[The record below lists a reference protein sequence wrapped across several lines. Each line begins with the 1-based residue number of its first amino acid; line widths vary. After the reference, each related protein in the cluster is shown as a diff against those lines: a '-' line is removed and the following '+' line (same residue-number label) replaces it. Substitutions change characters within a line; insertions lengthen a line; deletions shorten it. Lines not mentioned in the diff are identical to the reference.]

1 MMNLK
6 YIFRALSAEMLKL
19 KRTVALRVA
28 VIAPM
33 VVVVVMSLVYHQRQ
47 PLGVT
52 GTDLWLRFSQEVL
65 GLWALLMLPLFV
77 TLEAALL
84 GALESAEKNWKHLFA
99 LPIPRGAIY
108 AAKIITTIGII
119 GLSKIVLLLGAM
131 AAGMLLGLLK
141 PDYQLFLSAFPFR
154 QIARMYLTTYF
165 LAWLMITIQMWVSVR
180 WQSFT
185 VSVST
190 GISATVFGYMLINS
204 QKWGKIYPWTLPV
217 NVLAQN
223 GNVTRAL
230 LISLIG
236 GLIIAVLGGLEF
248 IRRDVA

>member
-1 MMNLK
+1 
-6 YIFRALSAEMLKL
+6 
-19 KRTVALRVA
+19 LRVA

-33 VVVVVMSLVYHQRQ
+33 VVIVVIFLVYHQRE
-47 PLGVT
+47 PLNVT
-52 GTDLWLRFSQEVL
+52 GTDLWLRFSQEIL

-84 GALESAEKNWKHLFA
+84 GALESSEKNWKHLFA

-108 AAKIITTIGII
+108 SAKIITTIGII
-119 GLSKIVLLLGAM
+119 GLSKIVLFVGAIT
-131 AAGMLLGLLK
+131 AGILLGLLK
-141 PDYQLFLSAFPFR
+141 PNYQLLLSNFPFR
-154 QIARMYLTTYF
+154 HVARMYLLTYF

-223 GNVTRAL
+223 GNITRAMM
-230 LISLIG
+230 ISLIG
-236 GLIIAVLGGLEF
+236 GLIIAIIGGLEF